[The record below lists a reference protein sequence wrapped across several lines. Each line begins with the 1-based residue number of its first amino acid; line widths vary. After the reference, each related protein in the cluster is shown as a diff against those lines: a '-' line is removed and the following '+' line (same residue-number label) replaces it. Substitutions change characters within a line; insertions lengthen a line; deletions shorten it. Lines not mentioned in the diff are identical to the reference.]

1 MLAYRWIA
9 ILALP
14 WALGPL
20 SACSR
25 LPTLVPDMAHSHAP
39 VRLIGP
45 GGPLSPARSQ
55 AIIGSLKASGVET
68 NIFDLHL
75 AVEQAIVGSPL
86 TAGNRV
92 ELLQDGPATYR
103 SMIEAIG
110 AARDHINMESYIFDD
125 DEVGQRF
132 ADALRGRDVVLI
144 DQRTKA
150 VAICR

>member
-14 WALGPL
+14 WALGSL
-20 SACSR
+20 SACSS

-92 ELLQDGPATYR
+92 ELLQDGRATYR
-103 SMIEAIG
+103 SMKRLARRVTISTWRAISSTMT
-110 AARDHINMESYIFDD
+110 RS
-125 DEVGQRF
+125 VS
-132 ADALRGRDVVLI
+132 VLPMP
-144 DQRTKA
+144 
-150 VAICR
+150 